1 MLFIFASLLL
11 SGCATTPAVDDA
23 NADPKDPFETINR
36 SMWTFN
42 WDVLDKN
49 IFKPAAQTYAD
60 HTPKVVRAGL
70 YNMVLNLDEPSA
82 AVDNLLQ
89 LKFADAAKSATRFV
103 LNSTVGIL
111 GFFDPAS
118 HLGLIRRE
126 EEFGEVMATYGVGD
140 GPYLMLPALGPSSVR
155 EEVGDYI
162 DQLYWPLALIDFWP
176 NVLRLTVKG
185 LEIRAQLSE
194 QEGLINDAI
203 DPYIFVKNAYFQNMR
218 YRVYDGE
225 LPVENND
232 SNDAEMDSFLDELD
246 GSDEIDQ

>member
-225 LPVENND
+225 LPVENDD
-232 SNDAEMDSFLDELD
+232 SDDAEMDSFLDELD